1 MKIDIMKSQCH
12 QHLKVLKGSI
22 FLHLQNFQNV
32 SQEKNKILLIVTS
45 SCSMRGGI
53 AGVSLCAGNFSTEFI
68 RQFFYPWK
76 KSGKLIAN
84 FWFKITVNFK
94 QPLWPACHMYILIL
108 TLRQIVLVKLPHMS
122 SGFRFPSLLFVLR
135 RTSFLLALLS
145 FPFPLLQ
152 PPSKIQLWEN
162 LV

>member
-1 MKIDIMKSQCH
+1 
-12 QHLKVLKGSI
+12 
-22 FLHLQNFQNV
+22 
-32 SQEKNKILLIVTS
+32 
-45 SCSMRGGI
+45 MRGGI

-122 SGFRFPSLLFVLR
+122 SGFRFPSLLFCFEKNFFPSSFTILSIPPTPPPIQDLAMGETGLIRGQFVLMR
-135 RTSFLLALLS
+135 KGTPWDVWRLLEVAFVYLDDTWR
-145 FPFPLLQ
+145 
-152 PPSKIQLWEN
+152 PSLTKKTE
-162 LV
+162 VKF